1 MKAKYIPNI
10 LSVLRLFMALA
21 FAAVFIFLPER
32 LYIAVIIFVAA
43 GVTDV
48 VDGYLARRNGW
59 ITEAGKIL
67 DPLADKL
74 MQIIALICTVAGGLV
89 PWWLLL
95 PIILK
100 ELTMGIGSVVFYRM
114 FRTVGVSRNYGK
126 AYTVLFYVAIAA
138 IIVFDSWFKGHHWVK
153 YVLCLATAISGWV
166 AIVLYYITYL
176 KGKLFN
182 KSRKDKS
189 GEQSSGKDKL

>member
-10 LSVLRLFMALA
+10 LSVFRLILA
-21 FAAVFIFLPER
+21 FCFAAVFIWLPEK
-32 LYIAVIIFVAA
+32 LYIAVIIFVVA

-48 VDGYLARRNGW
+48 IDGFLARRFNW
-59 ITEAGKIL
+59 ITNAGKVL

-74 MQIIALICTVAGGLV
+74 MQVTALICTVASGLV

-95 PIILK
+95 PIVLK
-100 ELTMGIGSVVFYRM
+100 ELTMGVGSVIFYRM
-114 FRTVGVSRNYGK
+114 FKTVGVAKNYGK

-138 IIVFDSWFKGHHWVK
+138 IIVFDSWFSVNQWAK
-153 YVLCLATAISGWV
+153 YVLCIATAASGWL

-176 KGKLFN
+176 KGKLG
-182 KSRKDKS
+182 RKNRQKNAD
-189 GEQSSGKDKL
+189 